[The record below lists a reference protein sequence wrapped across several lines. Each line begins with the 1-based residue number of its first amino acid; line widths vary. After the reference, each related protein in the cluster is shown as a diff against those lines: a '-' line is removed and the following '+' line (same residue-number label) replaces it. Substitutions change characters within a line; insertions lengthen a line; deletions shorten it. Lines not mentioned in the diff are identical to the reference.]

1 MLIGFQKELLVEVGL
16 GDGFADL
23 VQFEVLELLAELGL
37 SLEDVLDRLLHLG
50 QPRPKLQLSR
60 HAEET
65 VVLCCSGSCVLLVI
79 CDNETAPIQI
89 FLRGHLLNELT
100 ETAFDARA
108 HLDEPTGLLQVADL
122 AARWVMLLVVL
133 LRKLVILEHL
143 LVEGGR
149 WREHHVLVSA
159 MVLGRVHHLI
169 VHGGRFGQVERGL
182 LVMVIFSEILLHA
195 APSVDQFLV

>member
-1 MLIGFQKELLVEVGL
+1 M
-16 GDGFADL
+16 
-23 VQFEVLELLAELGL
+23 
-37 SLEDVLDRLLHLG
+37 
-50 QPRPKLQLSR
+50 
-60 HAEET
+60 
-65 VVLCCSGSCVLLVI
+65 VI
-79 CDNETAPIQI
+79 CDHETAPIQI

-100 ETAFDARA
+100 KTAFDARA

-182 LVMVIFSEILLHA
+182 LVMVIFGEILLHA
-195 APSVDQFLV
+195 APSVDQFLM